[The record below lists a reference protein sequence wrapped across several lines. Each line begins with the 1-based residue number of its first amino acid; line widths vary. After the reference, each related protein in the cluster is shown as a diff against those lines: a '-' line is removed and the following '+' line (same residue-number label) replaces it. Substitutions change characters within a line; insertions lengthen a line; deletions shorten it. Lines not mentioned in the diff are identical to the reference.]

1 LQIHQDDVVLAPA
14 REIDGW
20 HVDNVALSSSDSV
33 ISITVR
39 DTGIGIPLEKQQII
53 FEAFQQADGSTSR
66 KYGGTGL
73 GLAISRETARL
84 LGGEIRLAS
93 TPDVGSEFT
102 LYLPQ
107 IFVPQKTVRRL
118 VAPAVYPTSNQRS
131 SAVTEFNGAS
141 DAAVGVGGDSQLHS
155 GDDRDRIGAA
165 DRALLIVD
173 NDRGFADFARDAAR
187 ATGFKTLVTPS
198 GAMALTLARDYQP
211 RAILL
216 DISLP
221 DIDGWR
227 MLRRLKHDPH
237 IRHIPVYIVSS
248 ADTLEHGIQLGA
260 KGILQKPIQTA
271 DQLKQ
276 FLEGVRRFV
285 DRTERCVIVVENDA
299 ERRHTLYDMLSSAQV
314 EVIAM
319 NTGLA
324 AVTAMEKQEADC
336 VIISPDPVDMSLP
349 ALAEFALSRYE
360 QSGVPLF
367 LYAEGEQSLESR
379 HRLVRLAKEF
389 DISFIE
395 SPEELL
401 HQTTMALCQPI
412 SRLSEQQRRRVVE
425 VVNRSPILSGKKAL
439 IVDDDIRNIFALTSV
454 LERYDMVTVSA
465 ETGRSAISLL
475 EESSD
480 VDVVLMDIMMPEMDG
495 IDTMR
500 AIRQIAR
507 FKDLPIVA
515 VTAKAMK
522 GDREK
527 CIEAGAWDYLSKPVD
542 SEQMLTALRAWL
554 TT

>member
-1 LQIHQDDVVLAPA
+1 LV
-14 REIDGW
+14 
-20 HVDNVALSSSDSV
+20 
-33 ISITVR
+33 
-39 DTGIGIPLEKQQII
+39 
-53 FEAFQQADGSTSR
+53 
-66 KYGGTGL
+66 
-73 GLAISRETARL
+73 
-84 LGGEIRLAS
+84 S

-107 IFVPQKTVRRL
+107 VFVPQKTVRRL
-118 VAPAVYPTSNQRS
+118 VTPLVNPAVSQRS
-131 SAVTEFNGAS
+131 STSAASNGAS
-141 DAAVGVGGDSQLHS
+141 DAPADAEDVQQSLN
-155 GDDRDRIGAA
+155 GDDRHCIGAD
-165 DRALLIVD
+165 DRTILIVD
-173 NDRGFADFARDAAR
+173 NDRGFAEFARDAAR
-187 ATGFKTLVTPS
+187 ATGFKSLVTPS

-227 MLRRLKHDPH
+227 VLRRLKHDPQV
-237 IRHIPVYIVSS
+237 RHIPVYIVSS
-248 ADTLEHGIQLGA
+248 ADSLEHGLQMGA
-260 KGILQKPIQTA
+260 QGVLQKPIQTG
-271 DQLKQ
+271 DQLTQ
-276 FLEGVRRFV
+276 FLEGVHRFV
-285 DRTERCVIVVENDA
+285 DRVERRVIVVDCDA
-299 ERRHTLYDMLSSAQV
+299 DRRHKIYDMLSSARV
-314 EVIAM
+314 EVTAVDA
-319 NTGLA
+319 GLA
-324 AVTAMEKQEADC
+324 AVAAMEKQDVDC
-336 VIISPDPVDMSLP
+336 VILTPDPVDMSLP
-349 ALAEFALSRYE
+349 ALAEFSLSRCA
-360 QSGVPLF
+360 QPTVPIF
-367 LYAEGEQSLESR
+367 LYAEGDLSLESR

-389 DISFIE
+389 DLKFVE
-395 SPEELL
+395 DPDELL
-401 HQTTMALCQPI
+401 HRATMALCQPV
-412 SRLSEQQRRRVVE
+412 SELTEQQRRQIVDVM
-425 VVNRSPILSGKKAL
+425 NRSPILSGKKAL

-454 LERYDMVTVSA
+454 LERHDMATVSA